1 MSPDTSNNR
10 LSRIADFLKSTG
22 VREIIVKTMVT
33 TLITGIITGIASIT
47 YGAVRLLVKCN
58 SGLLTIM
65 LIFLGLVLVS
75 GSLFHIRFKKKEGEV
90 PQFSERTRHF
100 ALAGL
105 VAIPLLTL
113 VGLVVWK
120 QIDFRSPVRINIL
133 VADFEG
139 PEQDY
144 DVTGEVI
151 TQLRAWE
158 RKYANDL
165 IITPLNETI
174 SEKAGG
180 KAAASER
187 GGCFKASIV
196 LWGSYRVKETAAGHV
211 YFEVLKGPN
220 YLRTERERPIR
231 NAEVREWK
239 FRADLTSDLSYLT
252 LLTIG
257 LARYEAQEYRDAIDR
272 FEDALRQ
279 PSVPKDRVSPAVLH
293 FFKGLCYYETAQE
306 TSDPKRLRIAI
317 QDYDET
323 LKLSTTA
330 SDKEEK
336 QLRLAAQFN
345 RANARMLLGNY
356 SAGQDARD
364 IFRDAAKAYEDA
376 ANDYVDAGISEW
388 AVKNNWGFALF
399 ELGRRLEGGEARD
412 RLKAAVTE
420 YNDAISICNR
430 DRQEQDCALT
440 YNNLG
445 NTFYQLVN
453 RVEELE
459 RDNYL
464 EKAET
469 AFRNALN
476 NEYPT
481 PPDVANNHANVLVLR
496 GERTPGK
503 EGEQFLRGAVKTYK
517 NLVRV
522 YQKGSQ
528 KYATAQ
534 YNLGYALLDLS
545 ERVGEEEAKAA
556 LREADIA
563 FNVALDGSCREHEQL
578 FPLCAMAERDLGI
591 TLHRR
596 SKSAAGEDKTNYL
609 KEALENLN
617 RAAQFFSA
625 TDYPAENRKICDEQ
639 KAITT
644 DLNSMQ

>member
-1 MSPDTSNNR
+1 MSQDTSNNTR
-10 LSRIADFLKSTG
+10 FKIVDFLKSIG
-22 VREIIVKTMVT
+22 VREIFARIIVTN
-33 TLITGIITGIASIT
+33 IITGIVTIT
-47 YGAVRLLVKCN
+47 YGAVRFLVQCN
-58 SGLLTIM
+58 SGLLTIV
-65 LIFLGLVLVS
+65 LIFLGLALVS
-75 GSLFHIRFKKKEGEV
+75 GSLFHIRFKKKEGGG
-90 PQFSERTRHF
+90 PQFSERTRRF

-139 PEQDY
+139 PEEDY

-151 TQLRAWE
+151 TQLRVWAK
-158 RKYANDL
+158 KYANDL
-165 IITPLNETI
+165 TITPLNETI
-174 SEKAGG
+174 TEKAGG
-180 KAAASER
+180 ETAALER

-211 YFEVLKGPN
+211 YFEVLKGPR
-220 YLRTERERPIR
+220 YLRTERERPIT

-239 FRADLTSDLSYLT
+239 FRADLSNDLSYLT

-257 LARYEAQEYRDAIDR
+257 LARYEAQEYQDAIDR

-279 PSVPKDRVSPAVLH
+279 PSVPKDRVSPAVIH
-293 FFKGLCYYETAQE
+293 FFKGLCYYETAQRA
-306 TSDPKRLRIAI
+306 SDRKRLEIAI

-323 LKLSTTA
+323 LRQLNTAA

-336 QLRLAAQFN
+336 QLRWAAHFN

-356 SAGQDARD
+356 SAGQAARD

-399 ELGRRLEGGEARD
+399 ELGRRLEGEEARD

-430 DRQEQDCALT
+430 DRQEQNCALT

-445 NTFYQLVN
+445 NTFYQLVS

-469 AFRNALN
+469 AFRSALN
-476 NEYPT
+476 KGHPM
-481 PPDVANNHANVLVLR
+481 PWDVANNLANVLVLR

-503 EGEQFLRGAVKTYK
+503 DGDQFLLDAVEAYK
-517 NLVRV
+517 KLLEV
-522 YQKGSQ
+522 YEKGSQ
-528 KYATAQ
+528 EHATAQ

-545 ERVGEEEAKAA
+545 GRVGEEEANRD
-556 LREADIA
+556 LRQADIA
-563 FNVALDGSCREHEQL
+563 FRVALDGSCREHEQV

-617 RAAQFFSA
+617 RAAQFFSE
-625 TDYPAENRKICDEQ
+625 TDYPAENRKISDEQ